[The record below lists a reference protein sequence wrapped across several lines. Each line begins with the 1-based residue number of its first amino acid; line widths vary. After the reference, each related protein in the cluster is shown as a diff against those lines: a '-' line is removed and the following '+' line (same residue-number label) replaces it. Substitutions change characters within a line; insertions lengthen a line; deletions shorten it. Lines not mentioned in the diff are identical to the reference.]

1 MTGIVAGNLKATAF
15 PGGVSHTEALNK
27 VNLPKHLVQKTA
39 VFRVTYATG
48 TTETD
53 TTFDL
58 PSNGLVR
65 EVLVNVLTAEATGTT
80 KTLDV
85 GLLSSESGGDAD
97 GFLDGVSVAAT
108 GLVAAANT
116 ITTGA
121 NNTYFASSTL
131 GVLLMDKVAGEDTA
145 AGGDGV
151 AARKPHLTSS
161 VTAKSIS
168 ITPGSNNFAE
178 LVADVYVVYDVLE
191 AVEGT

>member
-1 MTGIVAGNLKATAF
+1 MTGIVDGNLKATAF
-15 PGGVSHTEALNK
+15 PGGVSTTEALNK
-27 VNLPKHLVQKTA
+27 ANLPKHLVQKVA
-39 VFRVTYATG
+39 VFRFKYSDG

-53 TTFDL
+53 TSFDL

-65 EVLVNVLTAEATGTT
+65 EVLINVLTAEATGTT

-85 GLLSSESGGDAD
+85 GLLSSESGGDLD

-108 GLVAAANT
+108 GLVGAAHT
-116 ITTGA
+116 ITTGS
-121 NNTYFASSTL
+121 NNTYFASSTA
-131 GVLLMDKVAGEDTA
+131 GVLLIDKVAGEDTA

-168 ITPGSNNFAE
+168 VTPGSNNFAE
-178 LVADVYVVYDVLE
+178 LLADIYVVYDVLE
-191 AVEGT
+191 QVEGN